1 MMYKTENTCNT
12 CKCLMCDNNS
22 LIHRDCMNC
31 IKCYS
36 YANHVNKQGE
46 GCTYVKNKEGT
57 LKETGEQSC

>member
-1 MMYKTENTCNT
+1 MYKAENTCT
-12 CKCLMCDNNS
+12 SCKCLMCGRNS

-36 YANHVNKQGE
+36 FANYVNKRNGK